1 MKRFIFLAIC
11 LSLSFSVLAHIEPPK
26 TKREKL
32 DAARQHLKLKESGIR
47 ICQMFSVGIS
57 DGIPASSESPVA
69 VWYYDAQGR
78 DSVIHMFGTGGELQT
93 IVKQTYNYAGSL
105 VIDADTDVSGKLQLM
120 NMLTYSEDGLIR
132 KVTSYDST
140 SFTVTASMV
149 YEEKPEVQSVFAT
162 KRNPNGSLVYTIQ
175 YRYKPDL
182 LSGRNVETT
191 QLDAEGNLKIRTENL
206 FDAAGM
212 RTEKRIFNKDNQLD
226 FTYFYTYT
234 SSGDFE
240 EIRKVMADGSLSRTD
255 TYTYNDK
262 GLVSELQ
269 VKDGEGKW
277 LAYRKYYYE

>member
-1 MKRFIFLAIC
+1 MKRSIFLAIY
-11 LSLSFSVLAHIEPPK
+11 LFLSFSVLAHIEPPK
-26 TKREKL
+26 TKREKQ
-32 DAARQHLKLKESGIR
+32 DAARQHLKIKESGIR
-47 ICQMFSVGIS
+47 NCQMFSVGIS

-69 VWYYDAQGR
+69 TWYYDAQGR
-78 DSVIHMFGTGGELQT
+78 DSVIHMFGKGGELQT

-105 VIDADTDVSGKLQLM
+105 VIDADTDPSGNLQEL
-120 NMLTYSEDGLIR
+120 NLLTYSEDGLIR

-140 SFTVTASMV
+140 SFTVTATMV
-149 YEEKPEVQSVFAT
+149 YEEKYEVQSVFAT
-162 KRNPNGSLVYTIQ
+162 KRNPDGSLVYTIL
-175 YRYKPDL
+175 YRYSPDL
-182 LSGRNVETT
+182 ESGSNVKTT

-234 SSGDFE
+234 SSGDFA

-255 TYTYNDK
+255 TYTYNNK
-262 GLVSELQ
+262 GFVSELQ